1 MAATVSIRL
10 RHIRNQL
17 RQSMRI
23 YFKNNH
29 AKFHPDL
36 ISNNWALSF
45 LKRSLPQEENKMSS
59 DMGSVPGPR
68 KKKTK

>member
-1 MAATVSIRL
+1 
-10 RHIRNQL
+10 
-17 RQSMRI
+17 MRI

-68 KKKTK
+68 KKNKIMLSITDNVLVIIYKHV